1 MESVEQQE
9 QQDVVVVEYE
19 DPFPSAQEMIFDEQ
33 PPGEEDVPPA
43 EVTLPDTTKKRKR
56 TGRKRK
62 LGEGRE
68 KAHVCF
74 LCDKDYMYKGHLR
87 RHIATEHHICRP
99 VSQEKC
105 EFCGAVF
112 SSATFEEHK
121 VTSDREVKL
130 FMEKYEI
137 SEEKQKDLMEVW
149 SKYKE
154 STLLRDV

>member
-1 MESVEQQE
+1 MESVEQ
-9 QQDVVVVEYE
+9 DDFVA
-19 DPFPSAQEMIFDEQ
+19 DPYPSAQEMIFDEQ
-33 PPGEEDVPPA
+33 PGEEDAGKENVPPA
-43 EVTLPDTTKKRKR
+43 GLPDTTKRRRTSRKR
-56 TGRKRK
+56 R

-87 RHIATEHHICRP
+87 RHIATEHHICLP
-99 VSQEKC
+99 VSQERC

-112 SSATFEEHK
+112 SSSTFEEHK

-149 SKYKE
+149 SKYKA
-154 STLLRDV
+154 STLLRNV